1 MNDFEN
7 GVNPLNMLGGIIP
20 TPQPGEGVVYSE
32 EELKA
37 MEENKQEEIV
47 VNDTIVDD
55 TVTDHIDKVKDEE
68 EDKSDKEVA
77 EEVLPVTIPRIA
89 RFEKVSFEEFCRV
102 YKPIWIDNAKAMAV
116 ANGEDVSEGFAYNEE
131 EFISTASAL
140 YDNIQLPVRSTAGSA
155 GYDFIYPYGRT
166 EIVPNST
173 LMIPTGIKCAI
184 APGWMLMEVP
194 KSGLGFK
201 YRLQMDNTVG
211 IVDSDY
217 YNNKSNEGHIMI
229 KITND
234 SRNGYTCVLDQG
246 NKYCQGIFVPFGITE
261 DDDADG
267 VREGGFGS
275 TGR

>member
-1 MNDFEN
+1 MNMN
-7 GVNPLNMLGGIIP
+7 GMNPMGMMLGGMMPTPPAGSGVILTEEEQKALEEAQAQNVETVETKEVEDSVEIVEHKADEDIIP
-20 TPQPGEGVVYSE
+20 VEPP
-32 EELKA
+32 
-37 MEENKQEEIV
+37 
-47 VNDTIVDD
+47 
-55 TVTDHIDKVKDEE
+55 
-68 EDKSDKEVA
+68 KSYD
-77 EEVLPVTIPRIA
+77 IPRIA
-89 RFEKVSFEEFCRV
+89 KFEKVSFEEFCRV

-261 DDDADG
+261 DDDASG
-267 VREGGFGS
+267 IREGGFGS
-275 TGR
+275 TGK